1 MTIEQYRS
9 RFVANLTRTSAE
21 SYVLDMSAADLTP
34 LAVCT
39 SLATDQGVSVGA
51 EFEAAPRAV
60 VRLLRSGQITEA
72 QRERI
77 RTVYPELYASFD
89 ALPKTNVS

>member
-1 MTIEQYRS
+1 M
-9 RFVANLTRTSAE
+9 TRTSAE

-34 LAVCT
+34 FAVGT
-39 SLATDQGVSVGA
+39 SLPTDQGVSVSG

-60 VRLLRSGQITEA
+60 VRLLRSGRVTAA

-77 RTVYPELYASFD
+77 RALYPELYASFD
-89 ALPKTNVS
+89 ALPKSPVS

>member
-1 MTIEQYRS
+1 M
-9 RFVANLTRTSAE
+9 TRTSAE

-34 LAVCT
+34 FAVGT
-39 SLATDQGVSVGA
+39 SVSVGG

-60 VRLLRSGQITEA
+60 VRLLRSGRVTAA

-77 RTVYPELYASFD
+77 RALYPELYASFD
-89 ALPKTNVS
+89 ALPKTHVS